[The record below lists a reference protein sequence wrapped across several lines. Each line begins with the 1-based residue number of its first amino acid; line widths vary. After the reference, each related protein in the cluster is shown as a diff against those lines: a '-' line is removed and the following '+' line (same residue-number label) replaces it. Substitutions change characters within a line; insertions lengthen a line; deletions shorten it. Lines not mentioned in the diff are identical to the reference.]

1 VVTFVELAPDGDRPD
16 DEQLRD
22 EQLRGRRIRTPAW
35 VSRVPY
41 LALMAVLVG
50 AVLAGDG
57 TSLVRPLAAPTPT
70 PAAGYVY
77 ADRGHCPRTVSC
89 NVLDQARIDMWAS
102 YNHLFPDTQTIAS
115 SVWYAPAT
123 GIVYYQ
129 ELDAISPSGETIILV
144 QQRIS
149 GPDVPFGPTIDRTPS
164 PRHGALVSARRGP
177 WLVTAAMN
185 APHGV
190 PPVMAAV
197 SWVANSPLP
206 G

>member
-1 VVTFVELAPDGDRPD
+1 MVTFVELAPDGGRPD
-16 DEQLRD
+16 DEQLHG
-22 EQLRGRRIRTPAW
+22 GRIGSRAW
-35 VSRVPY
+35 LTRAGY
-41 LALMAVLVG
+41 LALMAVIVG
-50 AVLAGDG
+50 ALFAGDG
-57 TSLVRPLAAPTPT
+57 TRLVRSPVTPVAAPMPT
-70 PAAGYVY
+70 PVAGYVY
-77 ADRGHCPRTVSC
+77 ADRGHCPRTVAC

-102 YNHLFPDTQTIAS
+102 YNHLFPDTQTIGS

-129 ELDAISPSGETIILV
+129 ELDALGASGETITLT

-164 PRHGALVSARRGP
+164 PRHGALVTARRGP
-177 WLVTAAMN
+177 WLVTAALN
-185 APHGV
+185 APRGV

-197 SWVANSPLP
+197 RWVADSPLP

>member
-1 VVTFVELAPDGDRPD
+1 VVTFVELAPDGGRPD
-16 DEQLRD
+16 D
-22 EQLRGRRIRTPAW
+22 EQLRGRRIRRPAW
-35 VSRVPY
+35 LHRAGY
-41 LALMAVLVG
+41 IALVAAIAG
-50 AVLAGDG
+50 AVLTGDG
-57 TSLVRPLAAPTPT
+57 TSFVRSPVVPIAAPTPP

-89 NVLDQARIDMWAS
+89 NVLNQARIDLWGS
-102 YNHLFPDTQTIAS
+102 YNHLFPDTQTIGS

-129 ELDAISPSGETIILV
+129 ELDALGASGETITLI
-144 QQRIS
+144 QQRIG
-149 GPDVPFGPTIDRTPS
+149 GPDVPFGPTIDRAPS
-164 PRHGALVSARRGP
+164 PRHGALVTARRGP
-177 WLVTAAMN
+177 WLVTAALN